1 MHPRRV
7 ALLAAALL
15 LVAGAGAFGWL
26 ALISDRMP
34 AADGRLVGRAPSP
47 SQPPMSGPA
56 AGGVSAPAS
65 SASLDDWMQPYR
77 GMTLDQA
84 FETVA
89 RQVRFEPYIG
99 IQRGVRG
106 TARAQAGN
114 AIDRALLLA
123 AILRGG
129 GYEVRFVHGS
139 LAPQNVTALLRGLYP
154 PKVPSSVLGAE
165 YLPYDPPADAQLA
178 TLVRDH
184 YWVEVNQGTAWL
196 PLDPSF
202 PRAKIGEAYGT
213 AADRFSEPPP
223 DLYQRVAFVW
233 NIATAS
239 RPVQEVA
246 RWSGTVADVGLRPI
260 SLVVDGIPGSPKQ
273 PPPARPSAG
282 GMFGGALTGAA
293 PPQPAAEHPA
303 AGQAP
308 TAIRYVRSVEADTL
322 RPATG
327 NVSTASQPGSFVRR
341 EWIDIKLTGPGGL
354 NRAVDRTLYET
365 EGETTPPRAEHRRYT
380 ILVVPGPV
388 SRSYVDG
395 EIGRW
400 RGALKL
406 DEWRDETAGLQ
417 QQARSDD
424 GARAAVVRAA
434 AIDAAAGKAAGDLM
448 TLEFAANSDAL
459 TDQIAYPNQI
469 AVVRPLPRILIA
481 SAETRTDES
490 GHVGSAVSLDLR
502 LDEVQ
507 AYPYPGFPTRA
518 AALFLAARG
527 MQESVLEGQL
537 LARWSGRG
545 EAVSTAALMAEATR
559 KRVRLL
565 AVTPNN
571 REALAEARDISP
583 RVRAEIESAVNAGH
597 HVIVPADGV
606 VLAGRPRWGWWDVD
620 PASGA
625 IIGVMEGGQHQAMAE
640 YSMSS
645 QGIGINDKNAFFLGC
660 IVGANTTMF
669 LVCGKL
675 LETGTVTPELIAAVE
690 AYLENAA
697 CNTMCPAE
705 ASATAGVSASVG
717 GCYTIDKFKEGL
729 KPTIGASASLDFC
742 AKYNDGFKC
751 AGGLILAGLKGEKPG
766 VTVSAEAKITLPCGV
781 GK

>member
-1 MHPRRV
+1 
-7 ALLAAALL
+7 
-15 LVAGAGAFGWL
+15 
-26 ALISDRMP
+26 
-34 AADGRLVGRAPSP
+34 
-47 SQPPMSGPA
+47 
-56 AGGVSAPAS
+56 
-65 SASLDDWMQPYR
+65 
-77 GMTLDQA
+77 
-84 FETVA
+84 
-89 RQVRFEPYIG
+89 
-99 IQRGVRG
+99 
-106 TARAQAGN
+106 
-114 AIDRALLLA
+114 
-123 AILRGG
+123 
-129 GYEVRFVHGS
+129 
-139 LAPQNVTALLRGLYP
+139 
-154 PKVPSSVLGAE
+154 
-165 YLPYDPPADAQLA
+165 
-178 TLVRDH
+178 
-184 YWVEVNQGTAWL
+184 
-196 PLDPSF
+196 
-202 PRAKIGEAYGT
+202 
-213 AADRFSEPPP
+213 
-223 DLYQRVAFVW
+223 
-233 NIATAS
+233 
-239 RPVQEVA
+239 
-246 RWSGTVADVGLRPI
+246 
-260 SLVVDGIPGSPKQ
+260 
-273 PPPARPSAG
+273 
-282 GMFGGALTGAA
+282 MFGGALTGAA

-354 NRAVDRTLYET
+354 NRAVDRTLYEAA
-365 EGETTPPRAEHRRYT
+365 GETTPPRAEHRRYT

-565 AVTPNN
+565 VGAAARLRDRIPGLEVRIVGRGPEEARLRRLGGTVRWLGDVTQAELAAEYNRADMFCLPSVQEGFGIVFLEAMAAGKPIVAARAAAVPEVVPQGLLV
-571 REALAEARDISP
+571 RPDDEEALAAGIEQVYRDHNLRRELARAGRSRVEEFDAP
-583 RVRAEIESAVNAGH
+583 RVAARFIEEIR
-597 HVIVPADGV
+597 
-606 VLAGRPRWGWWDVD
+606 GRSTHSPI
-620 PASGA
+620 SK
-625 IIGVMEGGQHQAMAE
+625 
-640 YSMSS
+640 S
-645 QGIGINDKNAFFLGC
+645 GIG
-660 IVGANTTMF
+660 
-669 LVCGKL
+669 
-675 LETGTVTPELIAAVE
+675 E
-690 AYLENAA
+690 
-697 CNTMCPAE
+697 
-705 ASATAGVSASVG
+705 
-717 GCYTIDKFKEGL
+717 
-729 KPTIGASASLDFC
+729 
-742 AKYNDGFKC
+742 
-751 AGGLILAGLKGEKPG
+751 
-766 VTVSAEAKITLPCGV
+766 
-781 GK
+781 